1 MRIQTIMRVVGQ
13 VLFVLAAFILIP
25 FFFGLLDERVPYY
38 SFPVTSL
45 MTGVLGLLLYR
56 FGTKSNTYSLRD
68 GFLVVSS
75 TWILASIFAALP
87 YYLSGIFDSYIEA
100 LFESVSGITTTG
112 GTMIDDV
119 SALPRAFILWRGL
132 TNWIGGMGM
141 IVLVLSFLRNLGT
154 GMASLVEAEASV
166 PRPGIVLPRI
176 RSVAG
181 NLLRI
186 YLVFTTV
193 CTLLLWVAGV
203 GVFEAIN
210 LTFSTVATG
219 GFAPMTG
226 SLFRYADSYAVSIIL
241 TVFMILAGGNFA
253 VYQSVWQRG
262 IKEIW
267 RDYEY
272 RIYLITLSIGSTL
285 VLISLAVDEGRIVG
299 THFSD
304 AIFTLVSMQTGTG
317 FSIVDYNLWPSLGQ
331 MVLFMGMFFG
341 GCSGSTAGGLKI
353 IRIIILA
360 KSSVSYLRKAI
371 HPDMVQMVRLNGYVL
386 PNKWLQITQQFF
398 FLYMLVFGISCVI
411 IAATGVS
418 VGDTLPLVAGSLG
431 NVGLAFGTY
440 GPTETLTILSPV
452 AKLVCIVD
460 MLLGRLELFTLLV
473 LLHPGFWRG
482 YFAKTGK
489 GYQRFDGHRKNATR
503 TV

>member
-25 FFFGLLDERVPYY
+25 FFFGLIDERVPYY
-38 SFPVTSL
+38 
-45 MTGVLGLLLYR
+45 
-56 FGTKSNTYSLRD
+56 GTKSNTYSLRD

-226 SLFRYADSYAVSIIL
+226 SLFRYADSYAVCIIL

-489 GYQRFDGHRKNATR
+489 GYQRFDGHRKNATG

>member
-100 LFESVSGITTTG
+100 LFEAVSGITTTG

-193 CTLLLWVAGV
+193 CTPIVM
-203 GVFEAIN
+203 
-210 LTFSTVATG
+210 G
-219 GFAPMTG
+219 GR
-226 SLFRYADSYAVSIIL
+226 SRCIRSY
-241 TVFMILAGGNFA
+241 
-253 VYQSVWQRG
+253 
-262 IKEIW
+262 
-267 RDYEY
+267 
-272 RIYLITLSIGSTL
+272 
-285 VLISLAVDEGRIVG
+285 
-299 THFSD
+299 
-304 AIFTLVSMQTGTG
+304 
-317 FSIVDYNLWPSLGQ
+317 
-331 MVLFMGMFFG
+331 
-341 GCSGSTAGGLKI
+341 
-353 IRIIILA
+353 
-360 KSSVSYLRKAI
+360 
-371 HPDMVQMVRLNGYVL
+371 
-386 PNKWLQITQQFF
+386 
-398 FLYMLVFGISCVI
+398 
-411 IAATGVS
+411 
-418 VGDTLPLVAGSLG
+418 
-431 NVGLAFGTY
+431 
-440 GPTETLTILSPV
+440 
-452 AKLVCIVD
+452 
-460 MLLGRLELFTLLV
+460 
-473 LLHPGFWRG
+473 
-482 YFAKTGK
+482 
-489 GYQRFDGHRKNATR
+489 
-503 TV
+503 